1 MQENNFV
8 WFRDNSQ
15 MKMTNKKKQR
25 NGKYRALGAV
35 ILLLLLCMLLFLY
48 QIYRSY
54 HNPVVR
60 QVVVETEGKVSDPF
74 RMVLIADVHG
84 QKFGPDN
91 EDLISLIIEEKTD
104 FIVIA
109 GDLIDRYSQDEAAM
123 LHLVSILAK
132 HAPVYFG
139 PGNQEFA
146 YMEKKDPDFLKKV
159 AGAGAVVLDK
169 EYEDINIRGQKIR
182 IGGIYEYAFS
192 SQGEGEENRNF
203 IKDGVDLFKKDFE
216 DTDACKIMVS
226 HRPDA
231 FIFGDA
237 SRIWDLDLVVS
248 GHLHGGQVVLPFLG
262 GLWAGDQG
270 YFPDYCYGL
279 HRKDQIQLLI
289 TAGLGSHKE
298 TLPRFN
304 NPPEIM
310 SVTIQ

>member
-1 MQENNFV
+1 M
-8 WFRDNSQ
+8 
-15 MKMTNKKKQR
+15 
-25 NGKYRALGAV
+25 
-35 ILLLLLCMLLFLY
+35 LLLLCVTIFLY

-60 QVVVETEGKVSDPF
+60 QVVVESKGILSAPV
-74 RMVLIADVHG
+74 RMILIADIHG
-84 QKFGPDN
+84 QEFGPDN
-91 EDLISLIIEEKTD
+91 EDLISLIIEEKPD

-109 GDLIDRYSQDEAAM
+109 GDLIDRYSQDDTAV
-123 LHLVSILAK
+123 LKLVRILAK

-139 PGNQEFA
+139 PGNQEFS
-146 YMEKKDPDFLKKV
+146 YMVKQDPDFLNKV
-159 AGAGAVVLDK
+159 AEAGAMVLDK
-169 EYEDINIRGQKIR
+169 EYVDIQVGGQKLR
-182 IGGIYEYAFS
+182 LGGIYEYAFS
-192 SQGEGEENRNF
+192 SQGKEEPNIHF
-203 IKDGVDLFKKDFE
+203 TKDGVDLFKKDFE
-216 DTDACKIMVS
+216 DTDACKIMIS

-237 SRIWDLDLVVS
+237 SRIWDLDLVVC
-248 GHLHGGQVVLPFLG
+248 GHLHGGQVILPFLG

-270 YFPDYCYGL
+270 YFPKYCYGL
-279 HRKDQIQLLI
+279 HRKDRIQLLI